1 MFKLSLKNILS
12 RKGRLV
18 LTALAVIASGAFL
31 SGVFVFTD
39 TIKASFDRL
48 FATAYEHT
56 DAYVRSSHVV
66 EGDFGND
73 TRGRIPLSI
82 VDAVAAVPGV
92 KEANADVTGFAAISF
107 NGKDVGQ
114 DGPPKYGS
122 NWVDSD
128 ASPWAI
134 SEGHAPTN
142 GTEAAVDGASA
153 KTSKI
158 KVGDTIT
165 VTTQQGQRDFT
176 VSGIA
181 QFAGSNSTG
190 GATFVL
196 LDTQTALEFIGGD
209 PEKID
214 AITVVGDG
222 SQSQTELAASIQS
235 ALDSPDV
242 ETLTGKEIIAENQDA
257 MKTSLNFMTTFLSI
271 FALIS
276 MFVGS
281 FIIYNVFSISAAQRT
296 QENAL
301 LRAVGANRGQITRS
315 MFVEAIVVGVGG
327 SLLGCIGGVGLATVI
342 IGLLNSLGFGPGDT
356 SLEIN
361 AAGFVVTLLVGTGVT
376 LACAIVPAIRSG
388 RVPPLA
394 AMRDVAVD
402 NSGVSRRRVIIGACT
417 VVGAIA
423 SIAAGVTADA
433 IWLGVGVALL
443 FLSLVVLGPLVA
455 SPIARLASPVLGK
468 LRGAPG
474 TMAGRNAARN
484 PKRTALTGGALAIG
498 LSLMIGVATLGSSA
512 KASVRELIGESF
524 NGDYIVRPN
533 QAQSLVGLPPEMIS
547 EVQDAGVGDVFV
559 IGFVPAISVGA
570 ADEVTQAVTID
581 PENAAKLF
589 TFEFSSGGFDA
600 LTADGILLQ
609 DSKAKSL
616 GVALGDTVPV
626 TLLDGTVVQ
635 APVEGIYTTKGWSD
649 VLLNRAMFTGDNKRQ
664 APDFQMYVK
673 ADGGESAGTT
683 QTMRDIIAKYPTVKV
698 QTRNEFIASQ
708 DDAINGFL
716 TFIYALLAMSI
727 FVAGIGI
734 VITLWLSVWER
745 RRELGLLRAVGTTR
759 RQVRSSV
766 LWESMITGV
775 VGIVMG
781 VILGLSLGW
790 IIWKTFEDD
799 GLSVFEM
806 PTSTVIW
813 AAIGSLILAAVASII
828 PARKAAKADI
838 LAAIATT

>member
-1 MFKLSLKNILS
+1 M
-12 RKGRLV
+12 
-18 LTALAVIASGAFL
+18 
-31 SGVFVFTD
+31 
-39 TIKASFDRL
+39 
-48 FATAYEHT
+48 
-56 DAYVRSSHVV
+56 
-66 EGDFGND
+66 
-73 TRGRIPLSI
+73 
-82 VDAVAAVPGV
+82 
-92 KEANADVTGFAAISF
+92 
-107 NGKDVGQ
+107 
-114 DGPPKYGS
+114 
-122 NWVDSD
+122 
-128 ASPWAI
+128 
-134 SEGHAPTN
+134 
-142 GTEAAVDGASA
+142 
-153 KTSKI
+153 
-158 KVGDTIT
+158 
-165 VTTQQGQRDFT
+165 
-176 VSGIA
+176 
-181 QFAGSNSTG
+181 
-190 GATFVL
+190 
-196 LDTQTALEFIGGD
+196 
-209 PEKID
+209 
-214 AITVVGDG
+214 
-222 SQSQTELAASIQS
+222 
-235 ALDSPDV
+235 
-242 ETLTGKEIIAENQDA
+242 
-257 MKTSLNFMTTFLSI
+257 
-271 FALIS
+271 
-276 MFVGS
+276 
-281 FIIYNVFSISAAQRT
+281 
-296 QENAL
+296 
-301 LRAVGANRGQITRS
+301 
-315 MFVEAIVVGVGG
+315 
-327 SLLGCIGGVGLATVI
+327 
-342 IGLLNSLGFGPGDT
+342 
-356 SLEIN
+356 
-361 AAGFVVTLLVGTGVT
+361 
-376 LACAIVPAIRSG
+376 
-388 RVPPLA
+388 
-394 AMRDVAVD
+394 
-402 NSGVSRRRVIIGACT
+402 
-417 VVGAIA
+417 
-423 SIAAGVTADA
+423 
-433 IWLGVGVALL
+433 
-443 FLSLVVLGPLVA
+443 
-455 SPIARLASPVLGK
+455 
-468 LRGAPG
+468 
-474 TMAGRNAARN
+474 
-484 PKRTALTGGALAIG
+484 
-498 LSLMIGVATLGSSA
+498 
-512 KASVRELIGESF
+512 
-524 NGDYIVRPN
+524 
-533 QAQSLVGLPPEMIS
+533 
-547 EVQDAGVGDVFV
+547 
-559 IGFVPAISVGA
+559 
-570 ADEVTQAVTID
+570 TID

>member
-1 MFKLSLKNILS
+1 MFRLSLKNVWS

-18 LTALAVIASGAFL
+18 LSALAVIASGAFL

-56 DAYVRSSHVV
+56 DAYVRSSHVI

-73 TRGRIPLSI
+73 TRGRIDASL
-82 VDAVAAVPGV
+82 VDVVAAVPGV
-92 KEANADVTGFAAISF
+92 KEANGDVSGFAAISF
-107 NGKDVGQ
+107 KGKDVGM

-122 NWVDSD
+122 NWSDSD
-128 ASPWAI
+128 ASPWTLSA
-134 SEGHAPTN
+134 GHAPTS
-142 GTEAAVDGASA
+142 ADQVVVDGASA
-153 KTSKI
+153 TTAKI
-158 KVGDTIT
+158 KVGDTVT
-165 VTTQQGQRDFT
+165 VTTRQGTREFT

-196 LDTQTALEFIGGD
+196 FDDATAAEFVGGD
-209 PEKID
+209 TTKLD
-214 AITVVGDG
+214 AIIVVGDG
-222 SQSQTELAASIQS
+222 SKSQTELAADIQQ
-235 ALDSPDV
+235 ALASPDV
-242 ETLTGKEIIAENQDA
+242 ETLTGKQIIAENQDA
-257 MKTSLNFMTTFLSI
+257 MKTSLNFLTIFLSV

-301 LRAVGANRGQITRS
+301 LRAIGASRSQVTRS
-315 MFVEAIVVGVGG
+315 MFVEALVVGIGG
-327 SLLGCIGGVGLATVI
+327 SLLGCVGG
-342 IGLLNSLGFGPGDT
+342 IGLTTTILWAFNKVGAGPGDT
-356 SLEIN
+356 SLELN
-361 AAGFVVTLLVGTGVT
+361 APGFVITLIVGTMVTLL
-376 LACAIVPAIRSG
+376 CAIAPAIRSG

-394 AMRDVAVD
+394 AMRDVAID
-402 NSGVSRRRVIIGACT
+402 HSGVSRKRTVIGVFT
-417 VVGAIA
+417 VVAA
-423 SIAAGVTADA
+423 VAAVAAGVTGPA

-455 SPIARLASPVLGK
+455 SPIARLASPALGK

-484 PKRTALTGGALAIG
+484 PKRTALTAGALAIG
-498 LSLMIGVATLGSSA
+498 LALMIGVATLGSSA
-512 KASVRELIGESF
+512 KASVRDLIGKSF
-524 NGDYIVRPN
+524 VGDYIVRPK
-533 QAQSLVGLPPEMIS
+533 QQQSLVGLPPDMID
-547 EVQDAGVGDVFV
+547 EVKATGVGDVFV
-559 IGFVPAISVGA
+559 IGITMVPAG
-570 ADEVTQAVTID
+570 DKLDKTQAVTID
-581 PENAAKLF
+581 PGAAGKLF
-589 TFEFSSGGFDA
+589 TFDFVSGGFES
-600 LTADGILLQ
+600 LTPDGVLLQ
-609 DSKAKSL
+609 DTQAKSF
-616 GVALGDTVPV
+616 GVGVGDTIPIG
-626 TLLDGTVVQ
+626 LLDGTVVQ
-635 APVEGIYTTKGWSD
+635 AKVEGIYTTKGWTTM
-649 VLLNRAMFTGDNKRQ
+649 LLDRAMFTGENKLQ
-664 APDFQMYVK
+664 APDFQMYIK
-673 ADGGESAGTT
+673 ATHGESAAVT
-683 QTMRDIIAKYPTVKV
+683 QQLKAIMEKYPIAKV

-716 TFIYALLAMSI
+716 TFIYIMLAMSI
-727 FVAGIGI
+727 FIAVVGI

-766 LWESMITGV
+766 LWESLITGV

-781 VILGLSLGW
+781 VVLGLALGW

-799 GLSVFEM
+799 GLSVFEL
-806 PTSTVIW
+806 PTSTVIV
-813 AAIGSLILAAVASII
+813 AAVGSLVLAAAAAVI
-828 PARKAAKADI
+828 PARKAAKSDI

>member
-1 MFKLSLKNILS
+1 
-12 RKGRLV
+12 
-18 LTALAVIASGAFL
+18 
-31 SGVFVFTD
+31 
-39 TIKASFDRL
+39 
-48 FATAYEHT
+48 
-56 DAYVRSSHVV
+56 
-66 EGDFGND
+66 
-73 TRGRIPLSI
+73 
-82 VDAVAAVPGV
+82 
-92 KEANADVTGFAAISF
+92 
-107 NGKDVGQ
+107 
-114 DGPPKYGS
+114 
-122 NWVDSD
+122 
-128 ASPWAI
+128 
-134 SEGHAPTN
+134 
-142 GTEAAVDGASA
+142 
-153 KTSKI
+153 
-158 KVGDTIT
+158 
-165 VTTQQGQRDFT
+165 
-176 VSGIA
+176 
-181 QFAGSNSTG
+181 
-190 GATFVL
+190 
-196 LDTQTALEFIGGD
+196 
-209 PEKID
+209 
-214 AITVVGDG
+214 
-222 SQSQTELAASIQS
+222 
-235 ALDSPDV
+235 
-242 ETLTGKEIIAENQDA
+242 
-257 MKTSLNFMTTFLSI
+257 
-271 FALIS
+271 
-276 MFVGS
+276 
-281 FIIYNVFSISAAQRT
+281 
-296 QENAL
+296 
-301 LRAVGANRGQITRS
+301 
-315 MFVEAIVVGVGG
+315 
-327 SLLGCIGGVGLATVI
+327 
-342 IGLLNSLGFGPGDT
+342 
-356 SLEIN
+356 
-361 AAGFVVTLLVGTGVT
+361 
-376 LACAIVPAIRSG
+376 
-388 RVPPLA
+388 
-394 AMRDVAVD
+394 
-402 NSGVSRRRVIIGACT
+402 
-417 VVGAIA
+417 
-423 SIAAGVTADA
+423 
-433 IWLGVGVALL
+433 
-443 FLSLVVLGPLVA
+443 
-455 SPIARLASPVLGK
+455 
-468 LRGAPG
+468 
-474 TMAGRNAARN
+474 MAGRNAARN